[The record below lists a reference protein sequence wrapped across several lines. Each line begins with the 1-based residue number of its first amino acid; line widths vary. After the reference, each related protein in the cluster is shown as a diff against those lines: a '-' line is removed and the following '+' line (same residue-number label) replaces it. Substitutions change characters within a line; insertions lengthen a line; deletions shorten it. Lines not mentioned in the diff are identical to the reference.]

1 MNKLYPL
8 KFIPVLK
15 NTIWG
20 GNKLNKEL
28 NKTKASDKCGESWE
42 ISGVHGN
49 ISVVENG
56 FLAGNNLEEIIEIY
70 MGDLV
75 GDMVFEN
82 FGTQFP
88 LLIKFIDA
96 NDNLSIQVHPDDEL
110 AYEEHGSSGKTEMW
124 YIMDHK
130 PDAKLIVGFNKELD
144 QNSYLDYFENNKLTD
159 IVNYETVQKGD
170 VFYLPA
176 GRIHAIGSGIL
187 LAEIQQTSDIT
198 YRIFDWNR
206 TDVNGNLRQLHTEQA
221 LKALNFEYLSNYK
234 TKYELVKNKT
244 SNIVDCPYFFTNIL
258 NFDKSIEKDY
268 ITIDSFVIYM
278 CLEGEVTIQT
288 DDNEEYTFIKGET
301 ILLPAAI
308 KNVLLIPNGQSKL
321 LEVYLT

>member
-1 MNKLYPL
+1 MNELYPIKFTPIL
-8 KFIPVLK
+8 KD
-15 NTIWG
+15 TIWG
-20 GNKLNKEL
+20 GKKLKQNLNKL
-28 NKTKASDKCGESWE
+28 KASDKCGESWE
-42 ISGVHGN
+42 ISAVNGN

-96 NDNLSIQVHPDDEL
+96 NDNLSIQVHPDDEM
-110 AYEEHGSSGKTEMW
+110 AHEEHGCSGKTEMW
-124 YIMDHK
+124 YVMEHET
-130 PDAKLIVGFNKELD
+130 DAKLIVGFNRKLD
-144 QNSYLDYFENNKLTD
+144 KDIYLEHLENNKLPD
-159 IVNYETVQKGD
+159 ILNYETVEKGD
-170 VFYLPA
+170 VFYLPS

-206 TDVNGNLRQLHTEQA
+206 KDAGGNSRQLHTEQA
-221 LKALNFEYLSNYK
+221 LKAMDFEFHPDYK
-234 TKYELVKNKT
+234 TKYEFSQNKT
-244 SNIVDCPYFFTNIL
+244 SNIVDSPYFFTNIL
-258 NFDKSIEKDY
+258 SFNKSVEKDY
-268 ITIDSFVIYM
+268 ITIDSFVVYM

-288 DDNEEYTFIKGET
+288 NDGNEHTFKKGET

-308 KNVLLIPNGQSKL
+308 KNVLLIPTGQSKL

>member
-8 KFIPVLK
+8 KFRPILK
-15 NTIWG
+15 DTIWG
-20 GNKLNKEL
+20 GSRLKNEL
-28 NKTKASDKCGESWE
+28 NKKKASDKCGESWE
-42 ISGVHGN
+42 ISGVNGN
-49 ISVVENG
+49 ISVVESG

-96 NDNLSIQVHPDDEL
+96 NDNLSIQVHPDDEM
-110 AYEEHGSSGKTEMW
+110 AEEEHGCSGKTEMW
-124 YIMDHK
+124 YIMDNT
-130 PDAKLIVGFNKELD
+130 PDAKLIVGFNKKINEAD
-144 QNSYLDYFENNKLTD
+144 YLEHLEKNKLPE
-159 IVNYETVQKGD
+159 ILNFETVQKGD

-176 GRIHAIGSGIL
+176 GRVHAIGSGIL

-206 TDVNGNLRQLHTEQA
+206 KDADGNSRQLHTELA
-221 LKALNFEYLSNYK
+221 LKAMDFEFYPDYK
-234 TKYELVKNKT
+234 TKYEFSQNKT
-244 SNIVDCPYFFTNIL
+244 ANIVDSPYFFTNIL
-258 NFDKSIEKDY
+258 SFNKSVEKDY
-268 ITIDSFVIYM
+268 ITIDSFVVYM
-278 CLEGEVTIQT
+278 CLEGEITIQT
-288 DDNEEYTFIKGET
+288 EVGDEYTFTKGET

-308 KNVLLIPNGQSKL
+308 KNVILIPTGQSKL